1 MDLQDSI
8 GSKVT
13 LRGTA
18 DDDAAGAVI
27 AVEDTGKRVFVAGLS
42 HWDKT
47 VRGKAIEVTGTL
59 DRRSIGPEPK
69 VTSTGLVTHGMT
81 GQRFILDGATWKLGA

>member
-1 MDLQDSI
+1 MDLQDSV
-8 GSKVT
+8 GTQVT

-27 AVEDTGKRVFVAGLS
+27 AVEDSGKRVFIAGLS
-42 HWDKT
+42 HWDKA
-47 VRGKAIEVTGTL
+47 VRGKPVEVTGKL
-59 DRRSIGPEPK
+59 DRRAIGPAPK

>member
-1 MDLQDSI
+1 MELQEHI
-8 GSKVT
+8 GKQVT

-18 DDDAAGAVI
+18 DDDAAGAV
-27 AVEDTGKRVFVAGLS
+27 VEVDDRRVFVAGLS

-47 VRGKAIEVTGTL
+47 VRGQPIEITGTL
-59 DRRSIGPEPK
+59 ARRAIGPEPK
-69 VTSTGLVTHGMT
+69 KTSTGLVTHGMT